1 MNNDNYLAHEGV
13 KGQKWG
19 IRRYQN
25 PDGSLTTEGRR
36 HYGYGDGTRQALRAQ
51 IRMTREKARAE
62 RKLAKV
68 EGEER
73 IKDAK
78 QKQKLNAK
86 LNQIKNADRL
96 KEDRQKEKQLVKDIK
111 TQKRQIA
118 EFKAKHPLQYQKM
131 KKYLKSDGTLND
143 EGQMLFFGNGKK
155 KNLTNMSNQDLKN
168 AAYRMQLKNKYNEQ
182 VANYTNHDPKANAK
196 RAVGKVLGT
205 GAIVFASSLA
215 FKSAA
220 DALSNGK
227 ESVDMRENGK
237 AAAAAAISAMGIQI
251 TRTLDLQSNKGN
263 AAYNALDPSEK
274 NRGNKDSK
282 NNDNNS
288 KKSNSNTS
296 YTNNSKKSNSNT
308 SSINSSKKSS
318 QDWVNRTANRNTQRQ
333 INVVK
338 AKAKS
343 NRDFKNYQLERQ
355 RVDNMVRQ
363 IANKRSMNS
372 AFNASNITTNYQT
385 QYNRGVQASRNL
397 GINMSMPYS
406 QLPDLDLSQI
416 RRN

>member
-25 PDGSLTTEGRR
+25 PDGSLTAEGRR

-51 IRMTREKARAE
+51 IKMTREKARAE

-86 LNQIKNADRL
+86 MNQIKNADRL

-182 VANYTNHDPKANAK
+182 VANYNSHDPKANAK

-237 AAAAAAISAMGIQI
+237 AAVAAAISAMGIQI
-251 TRTLDLQSNKGN
+251 TRTLNLQTNKGN
-263 AAYNALDPSEK
+263 AAFNMLDLSK
-274 NRGNKDSK
+274 KNKDNK
-282 NNDNNS
+282 DNNS
-288 KKSNSNTS
+288 
-296 YTNNSKKSNSNT
+296 NNSKKSNSNT
-308 SSINSSKKSS
+308 SSTNNSKKSS
-318 QDWVNRTANRNTQRQ
+318 QDWVNKTANRNTQRR

-343 NRDFKNYQLERQ
+343 NRDFRNYQLERQ
-355 RVDNMVRQ
+355 RVENMVRQ

-372 AFNASNITTNYQT
+372 AFNASNITTNYQA
-385 QYNRGVQASRNL
+385 QYNRGVQAARNL
-397 GINMSMPYS
+397 GINMSTPYS

-416 RRN
+416 RRS